1 MSPTLLHDRHIL
13 TFGRDDQQVICFE
26 KTSKLLEVEGLK
38 IESKDISFLFDK
50 SKSLSRFY

>member
-1 MSPTLLHDRHIL
+1 ML